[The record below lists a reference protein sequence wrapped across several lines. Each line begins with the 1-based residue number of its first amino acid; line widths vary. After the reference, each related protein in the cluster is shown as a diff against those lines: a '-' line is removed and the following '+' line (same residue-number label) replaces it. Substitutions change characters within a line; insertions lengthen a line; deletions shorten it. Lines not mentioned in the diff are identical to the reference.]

1 MKLYFVRHGK
11 TEWNLEGRFQ
21 GANGDSPL
29 LESSIKETEE
39 LGRYLKAIPFDAV
52 YSSDLERAYRT
63 ADIIMNENDSPVQIT
78 CSKALREW
86 DLGNLEGQKISLV
99 CAIYPKQM
107 EAFRH
112 NLAQFNNSMFEAE
125 SVYQATQRILNFVK
139 SLKDRKEENVL
150 IVGHGATLIAAI
162 QRLLGFES
170 SQLRRGGGLD
180 NSSLTILETDDFSHF
195 NLLKWNDTSYQLT
208 ETNEPVTVP

>member
-1 MKLYFVRHGK
+1 
-11 TEWNLEGRFQ
+11 
-21 GANGDSPL
+21 
-29 LESSIKETEE
+29 
-39 LGRYLKAIPFDAV
+39 
-52 YSSDLERAYRT
+52 
-63 ADIIMNENDSPVQIT
+63 MNENDSPVQIT

-139 SLKDRKEENVL
+139 SLKDKKEENVL
-150 IVGHGATLIAAI
+150 IVGHGATLTAAI

-195 NLLKWNDTSYQLT
+195 NLLKWNDTSYQLI

>member
-150 IVGHGATLIAAI
+150 IVGHGATLTAAI

>member
-139 SLKDRKEENVL
+139 SLKDKKEENVL
-150 IVGHGATLIAAI
+150 IVGHGATLTAAI

>member
-139 SLKDRKEENVL
+139 SLKDKKEENVF
-150 IVGHGATLIAAI
+150 IVGHGATLTAAI

>member
-139 SLKDRKEENVL
+139 SLKEKKEENVL
-150 IVGHGATLIAAI
+150 IVGHGATLTAAI

>member
-99 CAIYPKQM
+99 CAIYPKTNGG
-107 EAFRH
+107 FSP
-112 NLAQFNNSMFEAE
+112 QF
-125 SVYQATQRILNFVK
+125 
-139 SLKDRKEENVL
+139 
-150 IVGHGATLIAAI
+150 G
-162 QRLLGFES
+162 
-170 SQLRRGGGLD
+170 
-180 NSSLTILETDDFSHF
+180 TI
-195 NLLKWNDTSYQLT
+195 
-208 ETNEPVTVP
+208 